1 MGIWRI
7 EKNSE
12 ERNLFGEKRN
22 LLNLSKKDCF
32 RLESDCLQD
41 EVCYIPW
48 SDGRLQKY
56 KILHL
61 NVIDNSHAIT

>member
-22 LLNLSKKDCF
+22 LLNLSKKDF
-32 RLESDCLQD
+32 AFGWKVI
-41 EVCYIPW
+41 VCKMRYATFL
-48 SDGRLQKY
+48 GLTEGYKNTKY
-56 KILHL
+56 FI
-61 NVIDNSHAIT
+61 